1 MSGIPRQ
8 DPDTDKAERIQDFLS
23 VAEMNRMEVWK
34 SKRFDELKA
43 TGQLPSPTGIAM
55 QILKMA
61 QCDDVGVAEVS
72 RLVQGDPALA
82 GRILKLVNSVLYAG
96 SRQITAISDAVAR
109 LGLKTV
115 WQVALGFSVIS
126 NYRHGRCRKFN
137 YEDYWSH
144 SLASAVAAQRM
155 AKSSGIAQPEEA
167 FTCGLLCQTGR
178 LALACV
184 FPQAYSNVIDA
195 ARGDEMDLLNLEQT
209 TFALDHREFTAAIL
223 QDWGLP
229 NHWVTATQFHQDT
242 DDPNFPAEATSRKLA
257 LLMNTSQIFGSLCI
271 APPGKRYEWLQKLIK
286 QAGRIKINKEDLYAL
301 CDGSVRDW
309 TNWGG
314 MLHIKTSD
322 VPPLESITKETQP
335 VESHKTEDR
344 EPASSES
351 ASIRVLVIDPEP
363 KTVDVVRACLPPEA
377 VVQTAGCGT
386 DALRLT
392 LELDPQIILTEWE
405 VPGLSGVDLC
415 RSLRQTK
422 TGQQIYILV
431 LTRMF
436 NEELL
441 TAALEAG
448 ANEYV
453 MKPIIPRVLD
463 ARIKGALRMIG
474 LQQEVLR
481 DKEQIRMHLANMAV
495 LNRTLEQA
503 ALTDSLTGL
512 PNHRYAQDRLN
523 QEWEASIRNGSPL
536 TLMVLDLDHFKIV
549 NDTYGHDVGDVV
561 LKEVAEMMRKSLR
574 ATDVI
579 CRIGGEEFLVICRD
593 TDAIN
598 AAVVAERLRQFVEA
612 GCIAAGST
620 EIKITISI
628 GIASKDA
635 STSDV
640 RVLFKNADLATYES
654 KTFGRNRATIW
665 RGSIQEK

>member
-1 MSGIPRQ
+1 
-8 DPDTDKAERIQDFLS
+8 
-23 VAEMNRMEVWK
+23 MEEWK
-34 SKRFDELKA
+34 TKRFDELKA

-55 QILKMA
+55 QILKMT

-72 RLVQGDPALA
+72 RLVQGDPALV
-82 GRILKLVNSVLYAG
+82 GRILKLVNSALYAG
-96 SRQITAISDAVAR
+96 SRQITAISDAITR

-126 NYRHGRCRKFN
+126 SYRQGRCNTFN
-137 YEDYWSH
+137 YDDYWSH

-155 AKSSGIAQPEEA
+155 AKSSRIAQPEEA

-184 FPQAYSNVIDA
+184 FPEAYANVIDTA
-195 ARGDEMDLLNLEQT
+195 HGDETELLKLEQT

-229 NHWVTATQFHQDT
+229 NHWVTATRFQEDP
-242 DDPNFPAEATSRKLA
+242 DDPNLPVEVASRKLA

-271 APPGKRYEWLQKLIK
+271 APPGKRYGWRQKLIE
-286 QAGRIKINKEDLYAL
+286 QAGRIEINKDDLYAL

-309 TNWGG
+309 ATWGG
-314 MLHIKTSD
+314 MLHVKTSN

-335 VESHKTEDR
+335 VESYKTEDG
-344 EPASSES
+344 EPALSES

-377 VVQTAGCGT
+377 IIQTAGSGT

-392 LELDPQIILTEWE
+392 LEIDPQIILTEWE
-405 VPGLSGVDLC
+405 VPGLSGAELC

-431 LTRMF
+431 LARML

-441 TAALEAG
+441 AAALEAG
-448 ANEYV
+448 ADEYV

-481 DKEQIRMHLANMAV
+481 DKEQIRQHLADMAV
-495 LNRTLEQA
+495 INRTLEHA
-503 ALTDSLTGL
+503 ALTDLQTGL

-523 QEWEASIRNGSPL
+523 QEWEASIRNGNPL
-536 TLMVLDLDHFKIV
+536 TLMVLDLDHFKSV

-561 LKEVAEMMRKSLR
+561 LKELARMMRKSLR
-574 ATDVI
+574 AADII
-579 CRIGGEEFLVICRD
+579 CRTGGDEFLVICRD
-593 TDAIN
+593 TEAIG
-598 AAVVAERLRQFVEA
+598 AAVVAERLRKFIEA

-628 GIASKDA
+628 GVASRDA
-635 STSDV
+635 GASDV
-640 RVLFKNADLATYES
+640 QALMKNADLAAYES
-654 KTFGRNRATIW
+654 KTCGRNRATIW
-665 RGSIQEK
+665 GRSTQDK

>member
-1 MSGIPRQ
+1 M
-8 DPDTDKAERIQDFLS
+8 K
-23 VAEMNRMEVWK
+23 VWK

-61 QCDDVGVAEVS
+61 QSDDVGVSDVS

-82 GRILKLVNSVLYAG
+82 GRILKLVNSALYAG

-137 YEDYWSH
+137 YDDYWSH

-155 AKSSGIAQPEEA
+155 AKSSGIAQSEEA

-184 FPQAYSNVIDA
+184 FPEAYSNVIDA
-195 ARGDEMDLLNLEQT
+195 ARGDETDLLNLEQT

-229 NHWVTATQFHQDT
+229 NHWVTATQFQEDP
-242 DDPNFPAEATSRKLA
+242 DDPNLLAEVASSKLA
-257 LLMNTSQIFGSLCI
+257 LLMNISQIFGSLCI
-271 APPGKRYEWLQKLIK
+271 APPGKRYEWRQKLIE
-286 QAGRIKINKEDLYAL
+286 QADRIKISKEELYAL
-301 CDGSVRDW
+301 CDGSARDW

-314 MLHIKTSD
+314 MLHVKTSE
-322 VPPLESITKETQP
+322 VPPLESITKEKQA
-335 VESHKTEDR
+335 VEAHKTENG
-344 EPASSES
+344 EPASPES
-351 ASIRVLVIDPEP
+351 AGIRILVIDPDP
-363 KTVDVVRACLPPEA
+363 MTVDVVRACLPPEA
-377 VVQTAGCGT
+377 SIQTAGCGA
-386 DALRLT
+386 DALRRT

-405 VPGLSGVDLC
+405 VPGLSGVELC

-441 TAALEAG
+441 AAALEAG

-481 DKEQIRMHLANMAV
+481 DKEQIRQHLADMAV
-495 LNRTLEQA
+495 LNRTLEHA

-512 PNHRYAQDRLN
+512 PNHRYAQDRLSE
-523 QEWEASIRNGSPL
+523 EWAASIRNGRPL
-536 TLMVLDLDHFKIV
+536 TLMVLDLDHFKRV
-549 NDTYGHDVGDVV
+549 NDVYGHDVGDVV
-561 LKEVAEMMRKSLR
+561 LRESAGMMRKVLR
-574 ATDVI
+574 TEDII

-593 TDAIN
+593 TDAKN
-598 AAVVAERLRQFVEA
+598 AAIVAERLRQSIEA
-612 GCIAAGST
+612 GCIATGST

-628 GIASKDA
+628 GVASKDA
-635 STSDV
+635 STPDV
-640 RVLFKNADLATYES
+640 QALMKNADVATYES
-654 KTFGRNRATIW
+654 KTLGRNRVSIW
-665 RGSIQEK
+665 SASTQDT

>member
-1 MSGIPRQ
+1 
-8 DPDTDKAERIQDFLS
+8 
-23 VAEMNRMEVWK
+23 MEIRE

-61 QCDDVGVAEVS
+61 QSEDVGVAEVS

-126 NYRHGRCRKFN
+126 NYRHGRCKKFN
-137 YEDYWSH
+137 YDDYWSH

-155 AKSSGIAQPEEA
+155 AKSSRIAQPEEA

-184 FPQAYSNVIDA
+184 FPEAYSNVIDA
-195 ARGDEMDLLNLEQT
+195 ARGDETELLNLEQT
-209 TFALDHREFTAAIL
+209 TFALDHRECTAAIL
-223 QDWGLP
+223 HDWGLP
-229 NHWVTATQFHQDT
+229 KHWVTATQFQEDS
-242 DDPNFPAEATSRKLA
+242 DDPSLPEDVASRKLA
-257 LLMNTSQIFGSLCI
+257 ILMNTSQIFGSLCI
-271 APPGKRYEWLQKLIK
+271 APPGKRYGWLQKLLE
-286 QAGRIKINKEDLYAL
+286 QAGRIKINEEDFYAL

-309 TNWGG
+309 VNWGG
-314 MLHIKTSD
+314 MLNVKTFD
-322 VPPLESITKETQP
+322 VPPLKSITKETGS
-335 VESHKTEDR
+335 VESHNTEDG
-344 EPASSES
+344 ELASCDS
-351 ASIRVLVIDPEP
+351 ASIRVLVIDPDP
-363 KTVDVVRACLPPEA
+363 KTVDVVRNCLPPEA
-377 VVQTAGCGT
+377 NILTAGCGT

-405 VPGLSGVDLC
+405 VPGLSGVELC

-431 LTRMF
+431 LTRML

-441 TAALEAG
+441 AAALEAG

-463 ARIKGALRMIG
+463 SKIKSALRMIG
-474 LQQEVLR
+474 LQNEVLR
-481 DKEQIRMHLANMAV
+481 DKEQIRQHLADMAV

-512 PNHRYAQDRLN
+512 PNHRYAQHRLSE
-523 QEWEASIRNGSPL
+523 EWAACIRNGNPL
-536 TLMVLDLDHFKIV
+536 TLMVLDLDHFKRV

-561 LKEVAEMMRKSLR
+561 LKEAAGMMRNAIR
-574 ATDVI
+574 AADII

-593 TDAIN
+593 TDTSN
-598 AAVVAERLRQFVEA
+598 AAIVAERLRQCLEA
-612 GCIAAGST
+612 GSIAAGGT

-635 STSDV
+635 STADV
-640 RVLFKNADLATYES
+640 QGLMKNADLATYES

-665 RGSIQEK
+665 GGSTEDK